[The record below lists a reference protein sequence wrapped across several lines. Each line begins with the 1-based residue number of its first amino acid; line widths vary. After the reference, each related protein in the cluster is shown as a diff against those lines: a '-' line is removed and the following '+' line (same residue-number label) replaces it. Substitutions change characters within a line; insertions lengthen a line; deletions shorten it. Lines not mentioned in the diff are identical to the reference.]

1 MPIPSVTLAKHQTH
15 RCLEGH
21 PWVFKSE
28 LGEWSEPPENGAEV
42 ELRDWHNRLV
52 GKGFHSVR
60 SQIAIRLLSRSD
72 SALDSA
78 FLHQRLRAALA
89 YRTQIMGQR
98 PARRLV
104 SSEGDLLPGL
114 IVDQYGDRLVIQT
127 TTVGMDQ
134 RQPAILDLLVSELS
148 PRQVVE
154 RNDLPIRAKEGLAE
168 RSGVLIGPSE
178 TTLRIRIGLIDVE
191 VDLLDPHKTG
201 AYLDQQLNHEAISR
215 WIRPGDR
222 VLDVCTHLGGFAIHA
237 LLAGAEHAIALDQ
250 SQRSLNGAMQSAAW
264 AGVAPRCQPVCAD
277 AFAWLE
283 AADRERT
290 ATFDVVILDPPSFT
304 RNRASVPQA
313 LKGYTELHRR
323 ALHRLGAGGRLLTFT
338 CSHHIS
344 PAEFIATVTEAATAS
359 RRTLRLEAHLTASP
373 DHPILPTVPE
383 SSYLHGYVFTVVEA
397 P

>member
-1 MPIPSVTLAKHQTH
+1 MPIPTVTLAKQQTH
-15 RCLEGH
+15 RCLDGH

-28 LGEWSEPPENGAEV
+28 LGGWSEVPSNGAEV
-42 ELRDWHNRLV
+42 ELRDWHNRIV
-52 GKGFHSVR
+52 GRGFHSER
-60 SQIAIRLLSRSD
+60 SQIAIRLLSRGEAS
-72 SALDSA
+72 LDVA
-78 FLHQRLRAALA
+78 FLHRRLRAALA
-89 YRTQIMGQR
+89 HRMSVMADR

-114 IVDQYGDRLVIQT
+114 IVDQYADRLVIQT

-154 RNDLPIRAKEGLAE
+154 RNDLPVRAKEGLAE

-178 TTLRIRIGLIDVE
+178 TTLRVRIGRVDVE

-201 AYLDQQLNHEAISR
+201 AYLDQQLNHEAIAR

-237 LLAGAEHAIALDQ
+237 LLAGASHAVALDQ
-250 SQRSLNGAMQSAAW
+250 SQRSLNGALQSASW
-264 AGVAPRCQPVCAD
+264 AGVERRCELVCAD

-283 AADRERT
+283 QADRERT
-290 ATFDVVILDPPSFT
+290 ATFDVVVLDPPSFT

-313 LKGYTELHRR
+313 LKGYAELHRR
-323 ALHRLGAGGRLLTFT
+323 ALHRLNAGGRLLTFT

-344 PAEFIATVTEAATAS
+344 PAEFVATVTEAATAS
-359 RRTLRLEAHLTASP
+359 RRTLRLEAHLTAAP

-383 SSYLHGYVFTVVEA
+383 SSYLNGYVFTVIEA